1 MTARRVSSAR
11 LRALPR
17 IEPAQDDSLDG
28 GLMDAAKEALGN
40 AYAPY
45 SRFQVGAAVRSAS
58 GRIYAGVN
66 MENAAYPSGTCAE
79 QSALAAAVAAE
90 GPRFRLV
97 AVAVAAQSGGQAR
110 PCSPC
115 GACRQ
120 RIAEFNG
127 RAEVSF
133 LGEDLVR
140 VDTTADVLL
149 PYQFRLDAGDDSAG
163 G

>member
-17 IEPAQDDSLDG
+17 PEQAPPHSADG
-28 GLMDAAKEALGN
+28 GLMDAARDALAN

-58 GRIYAGVN
+58 GRTYVGANV
-66 MENAAYPSGTCAE
+66 ENAAYPSGTCAE

-90 GPRFRLV
+90 GARFRLV
-97 AVAVAAQSGGQAR
+97 AVAVAAESGGQAR

-133 LGEDLVR
+133 LGEDLAR

-149 PYQFRLDAGDDSAG
+149 PYQFTLARRDDAS
-163 G
+163 